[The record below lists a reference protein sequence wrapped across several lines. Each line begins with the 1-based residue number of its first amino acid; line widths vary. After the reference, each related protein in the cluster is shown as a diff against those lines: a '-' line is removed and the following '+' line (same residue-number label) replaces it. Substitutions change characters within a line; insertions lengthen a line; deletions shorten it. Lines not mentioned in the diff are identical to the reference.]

1 MIVPL
6 ADETV
11 RIEFLADARPW
22 QPSERPVLVVAPHRD
37 DETLGAGG
45 LIAAQRSRGIEVRV
59 VAVTD
64 GEMAYGTRLAWAN
77 SGRRNKKTRLPSL
90 AFKPMTS
97 FDCGP
102 GLIRAKFRGLLSER

>member
-59 VAVTD
+59 VAVTN
-64 GEMAYGTRLAWAN
+64 GEMAYGTLCLA
-77 SGRRNKKTRLPSL
+77 KTSYTCKMNDL
-90 AFKPMTS
+90 AKS
-97 FDCGP
+97 S
-102 GLIRAKFRGLLSER
+102 IRTFPI